1 MILLDD
7 YNYTSTWM
15 SKLPV
20 LNMEFRKADSKME
33 PLVPVEVHFSYLR
46 FTQTKREK
54 IAVI

>member
-1 MILLDD
+1 
-7 YNYTSTWM
+7 M

-54 IAVI
+54 SGYLTEENNLNVDGA